1 MEVITNNYNIY
12 DNRASIKLGES
23 MGKEKMQICL
33 NVLDT
38 VVWMSLA
45 DIVVWCNLLLVK
57 KVT

>member
-1 MEVITNNYNIY
+1 MEVIINNYNIY
-12 DNRASIKLGES
+12 DNRASIKLRES
-23 MGKEKMQICL
+23 MCKEKMQIHL

>member
-1 MEVITNNYNIY
+1 MEVIINNYNIY
-12 DNRASIKLGES
+12 DNRASIKLRES
-23 MGKEKMQICL
+23 MCKEKMQIYL